1 MACMSLS
8 MKCAVAASECPRDRT
23 RTGRGSCRP
32 PLLFANL
39 SPRPA
44 IVDEL
49 PTRSADLTTTR
60 ALTSILRPSLLPL
73 AEPAARKVARKATV
87 AKATVA
93 KASVPKKAVLSAA
106 VTGLVAQTLPALAV
120 VRARSPVTPTPTE
133 RFQLRTARDPC
144 RHPRSRRMGN
154 RSPRIAKKSSL
165 EKIGSPLPYPPPF
178 PPAG

>member
-1 MACMSLS
+1 VSAR
-8 MKCAVAASECPRDRT
+8 AIGRERGADRAAPRFF
-23 RTGRGSCRP
+23 SQH
-32 PLLFANL
+32 L

-49 PTRSADLTTTR
+49 PTLSPDLATTR

-133 RFQLRTARDPC
+133 RFQLRTRDPC

-154 RSPRIAKKSSL
+154 RSPRIAKKSTS
-165 EKIGSPLPYPPPF
+165 KQIRSPLRPRPS